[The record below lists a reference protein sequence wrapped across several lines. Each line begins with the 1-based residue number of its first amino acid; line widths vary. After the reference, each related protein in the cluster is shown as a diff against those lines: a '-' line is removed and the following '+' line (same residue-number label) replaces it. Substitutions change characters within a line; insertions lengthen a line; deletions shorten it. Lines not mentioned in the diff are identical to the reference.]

1 MAKKKSPPQ
10 DAKQGRT
17 DSVRAAAAQAIEAT
31 AGQAVAS
38 RDRAQQLADDLAQAA
53 TRVRDALDDLRPPT
67 GDEVR
72 SLRAQ
77 IGGLEARVAELE
89 RALQATP
96 RRKTTKA
103 ASAKRAG
110 S

>member
-1 MAKKKSPPQ
+1 MAKKKSASK

-89 RALQATP
+89 RSRPATA
-96 RRKTTKA
+96 RRKTTKGASGKRA
-103 ASAKRAG
+103 AS
-110 S
+110 